1 MTGYW
6 GGTPTDPPPPPGPDP
21 EPGPG
26 PGPARSDSKATAALI
41 LGIVSLFFNFFLIPG
56 ILAIIWGSRERRY
69 DGKANAGYICGIIG
83 TVLSVLVAFAYAVSR
98 S

>member
-6 GGTPTDPPPPPGPDP
+6 GGTPTDPPPPPDQGAVP

-26 PGPARSDSKATAALI
+26 PGRSDSKATAALV

-56 ILAIIWGSRERRY
+56 ILAIIWGGRERRY
-69 DGKANAGYICGIIG
+69 DGKANAGYICGIVG
-83 TVLSVLVAFAYAVSR
+83 TVLSVLAAFAFALSR
-98 S
+98 T